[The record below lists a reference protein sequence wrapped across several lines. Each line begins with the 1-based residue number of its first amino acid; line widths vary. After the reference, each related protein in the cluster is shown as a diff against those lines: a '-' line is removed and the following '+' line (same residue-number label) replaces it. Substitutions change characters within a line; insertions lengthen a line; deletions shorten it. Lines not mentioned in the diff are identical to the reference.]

1 MGKVY
6 LLRAPK
12 HNESLV
18 MRLPKAVVFDIGNVL
33 LEWSPERLYAR
44 LIPDP
49 AARKAFFDETQI
61 FEMNLEVDRGAP
73 FRDYIYAHAAKHP
86 KFEPLIRAW
95 HDNWIEMAAPP
106 IDGTVA
112 ILRALKKNGVKIG
125 ALSNFGVESF
135 DYACRVYPFLTEFDV
150 PVISGREETIKPEA
164 RIYEI
169 LEERTGLLGQDIFF
183 MDDNPKNVAAA
194 RARFW
199 QAEVFTVPSVL
210 GRQLHARGL
219 IAEADIPE

>member
-1 MGKVY
+1 MKQ
-6 LLRAPK
+6 PK
-12 HNESLV
+12 L
-18 MRLPKAVVFDIGNVL
+18 VVFDIGNVL
-33 LEWSPERLYAR
+33 LEWRPERLYAR

-49 AARKAFFDETQI
+49 AEREAFFQETQI
-61 FEMNLEVDRGAP
+61 FDMNLDVDRGAP
-73 FRDYIYAHAAKHP
+73 FKEHIYAHAQKFP
-86 KFEPLIRAW
+86 KYQALIRAW
-95 HDNWIEMAAPP
+95 HDHWAEMASPQ

-112 ILRALKKNGVKIG
+112 LMRTLKARGVRIA

-135 DYACRVYPFLTEFDV
+135 DYACTIYPFLNEFDV
-150 PVISGREETIKPEA
+150 PVISGREETIKPEP

-183 MDDNPKNVAAA
+183 TDDNAKNVAAA

-199 QAEVFTVPSVL
+199 QSEIFTSPRLL

-219 IAEADIPE
+219 IGQGDIPD

>member
-1 MGKVY
+1 MQMPKV
-6 LLRAPK
+6 
-12 HNESLV
+12 
-18 MRLPKAVVFDIGNVL
+18 VVFDIGNVL
-33 LEWSPERLYAR
+33 IEWRPDRLYSR

-49 AARKAFFDETQI
+49 AARKAFFEETQI
-61 FEMNLEVDRGAP
+61 EAMNLDVDRGAP
-73 FRDYIYAHAAKHP
+73 FKEYIYAHAAKHP
-86 KFEPLIRAW
+86 KHAQLIRAW
-95 HDNWIEMAAPP
+95 HDNWIEMASPA
-106 IDGTVA
+106 IDGTVG
-112 ILRALKKNGVKIG
+112 ILRALKRRGVKVA

-135 DYACRVYPFLTEFDV
+135 DYACSQYPFLTEFDV
-150 PVISGREETIKPEA
+150 PVISGREETIKPEP

-199 QAEVFTVPSVL
+199 QSEIFTSPSLL

-219 IAEADIPE
+219 IAENDIPD